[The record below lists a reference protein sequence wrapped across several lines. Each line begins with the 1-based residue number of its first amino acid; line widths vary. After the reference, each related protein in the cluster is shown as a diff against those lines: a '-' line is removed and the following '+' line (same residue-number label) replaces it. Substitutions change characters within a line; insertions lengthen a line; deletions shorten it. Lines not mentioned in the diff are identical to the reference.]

1 MKTKAR
7 VNLTIDKELN
17 EKWSEVSQKIKM
29 SKSQM
34 VEVFLSELLPILE
47 NNNDADAKLILSLL
61 LRKATKVIDE
71 VSELI

>member
-47 NNNDADAKLILSLL
+47 NNSDAKLILSLL